1 MTIDERIG
9 FVTLATTDSYA
20 AGALVL
26 ARSLRQANTVAELV
40 CLVSNSISEGTRMR
54 LESEFDEVVV
64 VDVLNSN
71 NDAMLTLL
79 KRPELG
85 VTLTKLHCWKLTQYQ
100 KMVFLDADTLVI
112 QNVDDLFQRDEI
124 SAVADCGWP
133 SCFNSGVFVFKPSI
147 DTFNDLIEFA
157 KNEGSFD
164 GGDQGLLND
173 FFSDWST
180 KSIDRILPF
189 GYNVHAAATY
199 AYVPAFRRFKDQ
211 VKVVHF
217 LGSTKPWSSKN
228 PPAGEFSQFWQ
239 LWWSLY
245 ESKSSS
251 NANSNNIAEKNSSTN
266 SYDTPIMTPSGFT
279 AVGHSHVFQP
289 TSPVKAG
296 FDIIQDHLN
305 AQLSSADSE
314 PAPKFDIKPTNL
326 ARPILFRKNSQSRKS
341 SEPDSGHGSEIE
353 EKTSPVGNQS
363 ILERATPKY
372 VKASPEIITASKKK
386 AFLTSAVPHPVLS
399 VAQPAVEP
407 VQQPVVCPRTPEKKR
422 DEEINTETMI
432 ETRQEIQAQDP
443 ETELD
448 EKSSKSEENTSSSI
462 HPNTSDY
469 IEEAKKICAGVFNNI
484 TERFSGEKSSNEE
497 IENEDSETRDRAR
510 SYAIVEDRD
519 IMASEREAAPIR
531 KSRSMTDL
539 LLSSNG
545 VLIIGILGALVS
557 AGYMFFRHQYS

>member
-1 MTIDERIG
+1 MEESTSQHDWADCLTEGAMTIGERIG

-26 ARSLRQANTVAELV
+26 ARSLRQTNTVAELV
-40 CLVSNSISEGTRMR
+40 CLVSSSISEGTRTR

-85 VTLTKLHCWKLTQYQ
+85 VTLTKLHCWKLIQYS

-112 QNVDDLFQRDEI
+112 QNIDDLFERDEI

-228 PPAGEFSQFWQ
+228 PPQGEFSQFWQ

-245 ESKSSS
+245 ES
-251 NANSNNIAEKNSSTN
+251 NSKQNSKNDSISQKTSSTN
-266 SYDTPIMTPSGFT
+266 SYDTPIMTPSGFS
-279 AVGHSHVFQP
+279 AVGHTHVFQP

-314 PAPKFDIKPTNL
+314 PAPKFDIKPTN
-326 ARPILFRKNSQSRKS
+326 
-341 SEPDSGHGSEIE
+341 
-353 EKTSPVGNQS
+353 V
-363 ILERATPKY
+363 
-372 VKASPEIITASKKK
+372 
-386 AFLTSAVPHPVLS
+386 
-399 VAQPAVEP
+399 
-407 VQQPVVCPRTPEKKR
+407 
-422 DEEINTETMI
+422 
-432 ETRQEIQAQDP
+432 
-443 ETELD
+443 
-448 EKSSKSEENTSSSI
+448 
-462 HPNTSDY
+462 
-469 IEEAKKICAGVFNNI
+469 
-484 TERFSGEKSSNEE
+484 
-497 IENEDSETRDRAR
+497 
-510 SYAIVEDRD
+510 
-519 IMASEREAAPIR
+519 
-531 KSRSMTDL
+531 
-539 LLSSNG
+539 
-545 VLIIGILGALVS
+545 
-557 AGYMFFRHQYS
+557 MF